1 MVLVCFVIDLRSLPP
16 QLLRDVKQSL
26 LEVANFYAI
35 SSESESLR
43 DKIGLCYVFR
53 NRISSSNELK
63 IAYSPSP
70 RGNFDLRD
78 FHHAVNH
85 LPTDSFLPEIDD
97 PGDLKLPNILNDQVL
112 YSWGVDKDIVRKVIV
127 LSSCFPQYVDSHLQK
142 SLMDAAEKCVSV
154 EFLLFEQKSDHLTD
168 TLQNV
173 SNFLRSISDLDN
185 CSLQT
190 YLPNVRV
197 LHGLVKQWIEDLKD
211 DMEKPLQARFLFKTN
226 LVGSMN
232 QISCNLYVSVN
243 KIVDGFSPCQTC
255 RCHGMLLEDGI
266 RNRIHGYSCPV
277 TGHGLETCNVIE
289 NSVKVGEKTLL
300 FLPSFQSSMK
310 FQRIAS
316 IDFHVIERINLG
328 SLSEGSIMGDSYFVI
343 PSACHEVE
351 AASDDIDQS
360 ELNAQVFQ
368 GLCGALHSLDQGLV
382 CSSNCNIETMREVAF
397 HCYYI
402 LQPSDNGPMLL
413 RRLAGSEEVSRVPD
427 LNRCILSSITKEIQD
442 SIQASLSK
450 IELKDY
456 DPMLHERG
464 FHRKLN
470 MLVKESLQFGSIPP
484 KLEEAP
490 SEPKLTQL
498 DSSEE
503 MVQSTSRLDVELTE
517 EESLKLDM
525 IEEDKTGT
533 HIAEEWEQLVVNEV
547 PKIFSPVCIS
557 KPKLDQSVLSPS
569 SSNRQLDVKTSRILE
584 RLEVPRQLKTKAISP
599 INTGSGMMDT
609 CGPMK
614 KPLIPSQCIDT
625 TDQSSTTSQLMKP
638 NFQRIKRKH
647 K

>member
-26 LEVANFYAI
+26 LELANFYAI

-53 NRISSSNELK
+53 NRISSSDELK

-97 PGDLKLPNILNDQVL
+97 PGADLKLSNILSDQVL

-142 SLMDAAEKCVSV
+142 SLMDAADKCVSV
-154 EFLLFEQKSDHLTD
+154 EFLLFEQKSGHLTD

-266 RNRIHGYSCPV
+266 RNKIHGYSCPV

-289 NSVKVGEKTLL
+289 SSVKVGEKTLL

-351 AASDDIDQS
+351 AASDDIDQL

-368 GLCGALHSLDQGLV
+368 GLCSALHSLDQGLV

-413 RRLAGSEEVSRVPD
+413 RDQRKSLVFLTSIDVFFLQLLRKFGTPFKPPCQRL
-427 LNRCILSSITKEIQD
+427 N
-442 SIQASLSK
+442 
-450 IELKDY
+450 
-456 DPMLHERG
+456 
-464 FHRKLN
+464 
-470 MLVKESLQFGSIPP
+470 
-484 KLEEAP
+484 
-490 SEPKLTQL
+490 
-498 DSSEE
+498 
-503 MVQSTSRLDVELTE
+503 
-517 EESLKLDM
+517 
-525 IEEDKTGT
+525 
-533 HIAEEWEQLVVNEV
+533 
-547 PKIFSPVCIS
+547 
-557 KPKLDQSVLSPS
+557 
-569 SSNRQLDVKTSRILE
+569 
-584 RLEVPRQLKTKAISP
+584 
-599 INTGSGMMDT
+599 
-609 CGPMK
+609 
-614 KPLIPSQCIDT
+614 
-625 TDQSSTTSQLMKP
+625 
-638 NFQRIKRKH
+638 
-647 K
+647 

>member
-53 NRISSSNELK
+53 NRISSSDELK

-97 PGDLKLPNILNDQVL
+97 PGDLKLSNILSDQVL

-142 SLMDAAEKCVSV
+142 SLMDAADKCVSV
-154 EFLLFEQKSDHLTD
+154 EFLLFEQKSGHLTD

-211 DMEKPLQARFLFKTN
+211 DMEKPLQARFLFKNN

-243 KIVDGFSPCQTC
+243 KIVDGFSPSQTC

-316 IDFHVIERINLG
+316 IDFHVIERISLG
-328 SLSEGSIMGDSYFVI
+328 SLSEGSIMGDSYFVM

-368 GLCGALHSLDQGLV
+368 GLCSALHSLDQGL
-382 CSSNCNIETMREVAF
+382 
-397 HCYYI
+397 
-402 LQPSDNGPMLL
+402 
-413 RRLAGSEEVSRVPD
+413 RLAGSEEVSHVPD
-427 LNRCILSSITKEIQD
+427 LNRCILSSITKEIRE

-464 FHRKLN
+464 FHQKLN

-484 KLEEAP
+484 KFEEAP

-498 DSSEE
+498 DSLEE
-503 MVQSTSRLDVELTE
+503 MIQSTSRLDVELTE
-517 EESLKLDM
+517 EELSKLDM
-525 IEEDKTGT
+525 IEEDKRGT

-584 RLEVPRQLKTKAISP
+584 RLEVPRQLKTKAVSP

-609 CGPMK
+609 CVPMK
-614 KPLIPSQCIDT
+614 KPFIPSQCIDT
-625 TDQSSTTSQLMKP
+625 TDQGSTTSQLMKP
-638 NFQRIKRKH
+638 NFQRLKRKH